1 MTTQPSTTKS
11 KGARIFTIAG
21 PLMLAISLAI
31 AIVAFGLPA
40 LAVPN
45 TVASPRSQPSA
56 QPAALPQ
63 ASPTAHASGDLCD
76 YACLTGFLDKYLA
89 ALAAHDPS
97 QLPVAAH
104 VKFTENT
111 IPLKLGDALWG
122 TFSGMGTYKI
132 YFADPQA
139 GQAGCEVT
147 IRENGTPAILVVRLK
162 IANRKITEVETI
174 VRRGADPATAL
185 EKFGH
190 PNEAW
195 LTPLAATA
203 RTSRAQMLNDVNLY
217 FDGIVH
223 LDGDMAPFDPKC
235 NRILDGIQDTNNPGY
250 NEGWGHGSFNP
261 AAMSCRDNMNTKIWA
276 YIKSVDPRRAL
287 IVDEKMGIVFGF
299 FMFNHPG
306 TVKFADVPGVGQIP
320 MPPSAM
326 RPFSVEVA
334 EFFKIDANKI
344 RQVEGVQLA
353 LPYRQPTGW

>member
-1 MTTQPSTTKS
+1 MNLRTPKLTAT
-11 KGARIFTIAG
+11 
-21 PLMLAISLAI
+21 LAI
-31 AIVAFGLPA
+31 AFCAAIATAVAVAFVPTT
-40 LAVPN
+40 LAAPR
-45 TVASPRSQPSA
+45 ASAP
-56 QPAALPQ
+56 PAAVQ
-63 ASPTAHASGDLCD
+63 ESAAHASGDLCD

-174 VRRGADPATAL
+174 VRRGAAPAEAL

-195 LTPLAATA
+195 TTPLDATE
-203 RTSRAQMLNDVNLY
+203 RTPRAQMLKDVNLY

-223 LDGDMAPFDPKC
+223 LDGDMVPFDPKC

-261 AAMSCRDNMNTKIWA
+261 AAMTCRDNMNTKIWA